1 MAVDRFF
8 PPPSS
13 EARSPVLPARGTLRG
28 HSHDGRHS
36 RLGYVISE
44 FAKRFSGA
52 GAVYE
57 FLAHTIGKKAAI
69 FGAAAYF
76 LAYAF
81 LVGDYRWPLAARP
94 CRSGKRSSI
103 KTSRVDLR
111 CRAHRHRH
119 GHQRIRYHV
128 LGARAVDGRR
138 AVDHPFMT
146 LSIVVISKGGVS
158 GNHFSVFEPN
168 HIAAAVRS
176 SRVCS
181 LRS

>member
-1 MAVDRFF
+1 VVILTMVGI
-8 PPPSS
+8 
-13 EARSPVLPARGTLRG
+13 LG
-28 HSHDGRHS
+28 
-36 RLGYVISE
+36 LGYVISE

-103 KTSRVDLR
+103 KTSR
-111 CRAHRHRH
+111 
-119 GHQRIRYHV
+119 
-128 LGARAVDGRR
+128 
-138 AVDHPFMT
+138 
-146 LSIVVISKGGVS
+146 GGSSVS
-158 GNHFSVFEPN
+158 
-168 HIAAAVRS
+168 RS
-176 SRVCS
+176 SPS
-181 LRS
+181 SRSSTY